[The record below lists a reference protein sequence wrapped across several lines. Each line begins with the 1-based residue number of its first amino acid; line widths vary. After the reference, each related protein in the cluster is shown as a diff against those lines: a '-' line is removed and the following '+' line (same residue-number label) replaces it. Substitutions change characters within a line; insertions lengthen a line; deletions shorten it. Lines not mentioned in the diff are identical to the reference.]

1 MELSQKFFNAILDKE
16 EYMLK
21 NKSAKFKIE
30 NIYLKKIKIITMII
44 IDLKIVN
51 ESDYDLI
58 SGYLKGNKLYDEI
71 IIS

>member
-1 MELSQKFFNAILDKE
+1 
-16 EYMLK
+16 MLK